1 MLLQSNSVT
10 LGKGEEENLVVNLFI
25 YSFVS
30 SHEGFLF
37 NFSNILIKILWIC
50 EGYMWNVQSTVHQP
64 SFEFAIFI
72 LIY

>member
-30 SHEGFLF
+30 LHVGFLF
-37 NFSNILIKILWIC
+37 NFSNILIKILGIC
-50 EGYMWNVQSTVHQP
+50 EGYMWNLQSTVRQP